1 MFFVITLSFL
11 SGIALHSFA
20 DFDLFYLYILML
32 AAAIMYMFNRQNIKI
47 KYIALAAVFLFL
59 GFFRFDISQVD
70 VSTVKPDHIAYYN
83 GEELEIIGIIID
95 EPDVREESV
104 KYTIGEIRNGT
115 ERIGGNLLVTT
126 RLYPRLRFGDFVSF
140 RCKLRQPEEFNGFAY
155 DKYLAKAKIYS
166 LCYYPTI
173 KRVNADFERIYA
185 NASIVIKIK
194 RQIFKLKNNFVVH
207 ISKILPSPHGALLSG
222 LLLGDTRGMPDY
234 LKQKFIDTGTVHIVA
249 ISGYNITIII
259 SLFLAVAPYLY
270 LSRRRAWVLIL
281 PALVIFVIITGAES
295 SVVRAAIMGV
305 IAALAGESGR
315 LSDVKRLLLITAVIM
330 VIANPYVLRF
340 DAGFQLSFLA
350 TLGLIY
356 ITPRLE
362 QGVNWFAETCL
373 KHVFTHLSRFPSFV
387 FTIGSIIRESA
398 VTTIGANIAV
408 APLLLLQ
415 FGRVSLISPV
425 VNILILW
432 IIPAIMSIGFI
443 AVMASYIFLPG
454 GQFLGWFA
462 WIMLEY
468 MIEIVK
474 LF

>member
-1 MFFVITLSFL
+1 MFFIITLSFL
-11 SGIALHSFA
+11 SGVALHSFA

-32 AAAIMYMFNRQNIKI
+32 AAAIMHMFNRQNIKI
-47 KYIALAAVFLFL
+47 RYIALAAVFLFL

-70 VSTVKPDHIAYYN
+70 VRTVKPDHIAYYN
-83 GEELEIIGIIID
+83 GQELEIRGVIID

-104 KYTIGEIRNGT
+104 KYTIGEIRLAPAQSVKG
-115 ERIGGNLLVTT
+115 RLLVTT
-126 RLYPRLRFGDFVSF
+126 RLYPRLLFGDFVSL
-140 RCKLRQPEEFNGFAY
+140 RCKLKQPEEFNGFAY

-173 KRVNADFERIYA
+173 KQINTDVERISA
-185 NASIVIKIK
+185 NASIAVKIK
-194 RQIFKLKNNFVVH
+194 QQIFKLKNNFIVQ
-207 ISKILPSPHGALLSG
+207 ISKILPSPHSALLSG
-222 LLLGDTRGMPDY
+222 LLLGDTAGMPDY
-234 LKQKFIDTGTVHIVA
+234 LKQKFIDTGVVHIVA

-259 SLFLAVAPYLY
+259 SLFLSLAPYLY
-270 LSRRRAWVLIL
+270 LSRRRSWILIL
-281 PALVIFVIITGAES
+281 PSLAVFVIITGAES

-330 VIANPYVLRF
+330 VIVNPYVLRF

-362 QGVNWFAETCL
+362 QGVNWFIENSL
-373 KHVFTHLSRFPSFV
+373 FRFPSFMV
-387 FTIGSIIRESA
+387 TIGTIIRESA

-415 FGRVSLISPV
+415 FGRISLISPV

-432 IIPAIMSIGFI
+432 IIPAIMSVGFI
-443 AVMASYIFLPG
+443 AVMASYLLLHG
-454 GQFLGWFA
+454 GQFLGWFV

-468 MIEIVK
+468 VIEIVK

>member
-1 MFFVITLSFL
+1 M
-11 SGIALHSFA
+11 HSFA
-20 DFDLFYLYILML
+20 DFDLFYLYALML
-32 AAAIMYMFNRQNIKI
+32 AAAVTHTFNRQNIKI

-70 VSTVKPDHIAYYN
+70 VRTVKPDHIAYYN
-83 GEELEIIGIIID
+83 GKELEIRGIIVD

-104 KYTIGEIRNGT
+104 KYTVGEISLAPSQSVKGR
-115 ERIGGNLLVTT
+115 LLATM
-126 RLYPRLRFGDFVSF
+126 RLYPRLRFGDLVSF
-140 RCKLRQPEEFNGFAY
+140 RCKLKQPEEFNDFAY

-173 KRVNADFERIYA
+173 KFEQVNAD
-185 NASIVIKIK
+185 ASVIIKIK
-194 RQIFKLKNNFVVH
+194 RQIFKLKNNFIVQ
-207 ISKILPSPHGALLSG
+207 ISKILPSPHSALLSG
-222 LLLGDTRGMPDY
+222 LLLGDTTGMPDY

-259 SLFLAVAPYLY
+259 SLFLAIAPYLY
-270 LSRRRAWVLIL
+270 LSRRRAWILIV

-330 VIANPYVLRF
+330 AVVNPYVLRF

-356 ITPRLE
+356 VAPLLDKVIEKFVSAPR
-362 QGVNWFAETCL
+362 F
-373 KHVFTHLSRFPSFV
+373 RFPSFMIT
-387 FTIGSIIRESA
+387 FSAIIRESA

-408 APLLLLQ
+408 APLLLWQ
-415 FGRVSLISPV
+415 FGRVSLISPL

-432 IIPAIMSIGFI
+432 IIPFIMSVGFI
-443 AVMASYIFLPG
+443 SVMASYIFLQG

-468 MIEIVK
+468 VIEVVK